1 MAKQEYEN
9 KMIDSVLNYEP
20 NKVSTRKLI
29 EQKKTKRYLLKV
41 YPKTWEAFTTINRQ
55 KGLSNSAVLNLLI
68 HKYIKKGGKNF
79 G

>member
-68 HKYIKKGGKNF
+68 HKYIKKGGENF

>member
-29 EQKKTKRYLLKV
+29 EQKKTKGYLLKV
-41 YPKTWEAFTTINRQ
+41 YPKTWEAFTTINQQ

-68 HKYIKKGGKNF
+68 HKYIKNGGKNF